1 MTLPAWAPPGE
12 LKPAPEPLL
21 LVQAFVNTRDRSLGT
36 DLLADADDLRAAR
49 DVREGLREPE
59 SAPRPPAA
67 ADRLAVPPER
77 GHRPASAGGGIDR
90 AAAAFPA

>member
-36 DLLADADDLRAAR
+36 DLLADADAASQWLRQCGLLAA
-49 DVREGLREPE
+49 
-59 SAPRPPAA
+59 
-67 ADRLAVPPER
+67 
-77 GHRPASAGGGIDR
+77 
-90 AAAAFPA
+90 